1 MKQWYIYDEYDI
13 VHPNLCKILTKM
25 KKYSNI

>member
-1 MKQWYIYDEYDI
+1 MKQWYICDEYDI
-13 VHPNLCKILTKM
+13 VLPDLCKILSKM